1 VDDSTHNDA
10 PPSGPARRGGFL
22 QRAAERAKQASAA
35 LREEYRKGT
44 EGDTSPVQPIAP
56 TAGEVFKRWAAS
68 EAEEPDTPAPNES
81 AAGESSTGNE
91 TGTGT
96 GTEEADEVA
105 DLLRGVDWDAVRRS
119 VSDSAT
125 VARMRDLAS
134 QVDWRTARPVAAR
147 VAAALVA
154 AAASGQVG
162 RSKVQIGRY
171 VARTIA
177 NETGLAER
185 VAQRITGE
193 STPSSAALVRYID
206 TTASEAPAG
215 FDGYL
220 DGLGQIGGDT
230 APDSE
235 D

>member
-1 VDDSTHNDA
+1 MVVEQAAKERHPKTGQDSASEWRVVNPPAQPERTVGHDVATAATPDTVDPQIVILGVAGSSPVSHPSASPIGSFSACVADVRRGESNDA
-10 PPSGPARRGGFL
+10 YHGDDDHRNASRGKVFL
-22 QRAAERAKQASAA
+22 DSIA
-35 LREEYRKGT
+35 LYH
-44 EGDTSPVQPIAP
+44 
-56 TAGEVFKRWAAS
+56 
-68 EAEEPDTPAPNES
+68 
-81 AAGESSTGNE
+81 
-91 TGTGT
+91 
-96 GTEEADEVA
+96 
-105 DLLRGVDWDAVRRS
+105 
-119 VSDSAT
+119 
-125 VARMRDLAS
+125 
-134 QVDWRTARPVAAR
+134 
-147 VAAALVA
+147 
-154 AAASGQVG
+154 
-162 RSKVQIGRY
+162 GRY

-230 APDSE
+230 APASE